1 MKETIAI
8 FLAVMTSVIAAGCM
22 EKSGPAQTE
31 RMGKKVADR
40 RLNVYSSVRRLSYRD
55 ACGRNG
61 PITICVDGIVISD
74 AATIIETRITN
85 SSPQAYSN
93 GNVPRVAVLRGMD
106 PSERLDAIE
115 ERPCEPV
122 QPGERRLLFRAD
134 RHFEGDPMALSVDDI
149 GKPAAGIPPA
159 GLHEGHSL
167 LVKFDG

>member
-1 MKETIAI
+1 MRKTIAI
-8 FLAVMTSVIAAGCM
+8 FLAVMISVIVAGCV

-31 RMGKKVADR
+31 RTGKKVVDQ
-40 RLNVYSSVRRLSYRD
+40 RLNVYSSIRRLSYRD

-74 AATIIETRITN
+74 TATVIETRITN
-85 SSPQAYSN
+85 SSPQTYSN
-93 GNVPRVAVLRGMD
+93 GNVPRVAVLRGVE
-106 PSERLDAIE
+106 PGERLDAIE
-115 ERPCEPV
+115 QWPCEPV

-134 RHFEGDPMALSVDDI
+134 RHFEGDPMALSIDDI
-149 GKPAAGIPPA
+149 GTLATGIPPA